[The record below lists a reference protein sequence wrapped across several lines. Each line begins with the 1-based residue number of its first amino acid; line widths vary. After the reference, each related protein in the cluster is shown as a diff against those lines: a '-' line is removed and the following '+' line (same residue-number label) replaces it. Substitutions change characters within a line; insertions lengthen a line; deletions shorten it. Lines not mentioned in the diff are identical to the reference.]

1 MTSEVSEVA
10 TGQSVIVNAKLFE
23 QLQQAKTTNSKVSVK
38 IDLVRNERYNVE
50 VLVLREATDS
60 SSGSQTTLEY
70 EATQPFL
77 SDSSSSLDC
86 DSTTENF

>member
-1 MTSEVSEVA
+1 MTSEVA

-60 SSGSQTTLEY
+60 SSGSLTTLEY

-77 SDSSSSLDC
+77 SDSSSSVDC

>member
-1 MTSEVSEVA
+1 MTSEVA

-23 QLQQAKTTNSKVSVK
+23 QLLQAKTTNSKVSVK
-38 IDLVRNERYNVE
+38 IDLVRNERYNVK

-60 SSGSQTTLEY
+60 SSGSLTTLEY
-70 EATQPFL
+70 EATQPSL

-86 DSTTENF
+86 DSTIENF

>member
-1 MTSEVSEVA
+1 MTSEVA

-23 QLQQAKTTNSKVSVK
+23 QLLQAKTTNSKVSVK
-38 IDLVRNERYNVE
+38 IDLVRNERYNVK

-60 SSGSQTTLEY
+60 SSGSLTTLEY
-70 EATQPFL
+70 EATQPSL

>member
-1 MTSEVSEVA
+1 MTSEVA

-23 QLQQAKTTNSKVSVK
+23 QLLQAKTTNSKVSVK
-38 IDLVRNERYNVE
+38 IDLVRNERYNVK

-60 SSGSQTTLEY
+60 SSGSLTTLEY
-70 EATQPFL
+70 EATQPSL

-86 DSTTENF
+86 DSTTDNF